1 MTTKLASEF
10 DDTYT
15 LVTNSQDIEEVISY
29 TGTTIEPNEVG
40 SMFVRYSEADIEEVY
55 YSEYCVPYL
64 TREYTKV
71 Y

>member
-29 TGTTIEPNEVG
+29 TGTTIEPNYPRVYQSLLVSQSTINRPG
-40 SMFVRYSEADIEEVY
+40 NTGHSTRSVR
-55 YSEYCVPYL
+55 
-64 TREYTKV
+64 T
-71 Y
+71 